1 LSRASSFVAA
11 EHLLLGDGQ
20 VVGDAHVGK
29 QLEVLEDHP
38 DPAAQLG
45 QIGLR
50 VAHRNAIHVM
60 VPDWKGSRPLTHL
73 MRVDL
78 PLPEGPQTTT
88 TSPFFTW
95 VVQSVRT
102 WKLP

>member
-1 LSRASSFVAA
+1 LVFGSPTDTP
-11 EHLLLGDGQ
+11 LT
-20 VVGDAHVGK
+20 
-29 QLEVLEDHP
+29 
-38 DPAAQLG
+38 
-45 QIGLR
+45 
-50 VAHRNAIHVM
+50 VM

-78 PLPEGPQTTT
+78 PLPEGPQTTI